1 MAGGNPLG
9 PYFAFVA
16 LMTLSLEQALEA
28 MERALGHSFQEQGF
42 LVEALTHRSAVS
54 GREAKRGRRSGRS
67 KGAGSN
73 ERLEFIGD
81 RVLGL
86 LMAEWL
92 FERYPDEQEGALGP
106 RHAHLVSRP
115 VLAEIA
121 DQVGLSAALR
131 ISPHEEEAGIR
142 RLSSIRADAME
153 ALLGALYLD
162 AGLDP
167 ARRVVRERW
176 AGRIDSDAR
185 PHKEPKT
192 RLQEYLLARA
202 QPLPVYDILA
212 AEGPSHAPVFRV
224 AVTAC
229 GQTGMGQAGSKR
241 QAESMA
247 ASDLLARLG
256 QNKAS

>member
-1 MAGGNPLG
+1 M
-9 PYFAFVA
+9 
-16 LMTLSLEQALEA
+16 MLSLDQALEA
-28 MERALGHSFQEQGF
+28 MEAALGHRFKEQGY

-54 GREAKRGRRSGRS
+54 GREARRGRRAPRS

-115 VLAEIA
+115 VLADIA
-121 DQVGLSAALR
+121 DQVGLSEALR

-162 AGLDP
+162 AGLGP
-167 ARRVVRERW
+167 ARRVVREQW
-176 AGRIDSDAR
+176 AERIESDAR

-202 QPLPVYDILA
+202 LPLPVYDILA
-212 AEGPSHAPVFRV
+212 AEGPSHAPIFRV
-224 AVTAC
+224 SVTAC
-229 GQTGMGQAGSKR
+229 GKTGIGEAGSKR

-256 QNKAS
+256 QNKTS